1 MSQCLMVETAAN
13 GVATLSI
20 NRPERHNAFDDVLIV
35 AMTEALEKL
44 QADPAV
50 RVVVL
55 AAQGKNFSAGADLG
69 WMQRMAAYAE
79 AENLEDARKLAR
91 LMHTLDRLSKPV
103 IGAVQG
109 STFGGGVGL
118 VACCDLVVASQDAQ
132 FCLSEVK
139 LGLIPAVISPYVVR
153 KIGVSAAR
161 RYFLTAE
168 RFGAAEAQRLNL
180 VHDLAPAD
188 ELPALSHALA
198 EHLLANGPEAL
209 AAAKR
214 LIHDVADRAIDAE
227 LIDDTARR
235 IACIRVGAE
244 GQEGLK
250 AFLERRPPN
259 WIKPR

>member
-1 MSQCLMVETAAN
+1 MSPCLLVETATN
-13 GVATLSI
+13 GVATLLL

-35 AMTEALEKL
+35 ALTEALQKL
-44 QADPAV
+44 DADPAV

-69 WMQRMAAYAE
+69 WMQRMAGYAE
-79 AENLEDARKLAR
+79 ADNLADARKLAQ
-91 LMHTLDRLSKPV
+91 LMETLDRLSKPV
-103 IGAVQG
+103 IGAAQG
-109 STFGGGVGL
+109 ATFGGGVGL
-118 VACCDLVVASQDAQ
+118 IACCDLVVASNDAQ

-153 KIGVSAAR
+153 KIGVAAAR

-168 RFGAAEAQRLNL
+168 RFSASEAQRFGL
-180 VHDLAPAD
+180 VHELAPAD
-188 ELPALSHALA
+188 ELPSLSHALA
-198 EHLLANGPEAL
+198 EHLLANGPQAL

-214 LIHDVADRAIDAE
+214 LIHDIADRPIDAE

-235 IACIRVGAE
+235 IAAIRVGAE

-250 AFLERRPPN
+250 AFLEKRPPN